1 MAARKPKPWA
11 VVLLSPG
18 IPEQRTEH
26 TSSAK
31 AYQLVNGTRAA
42 VHAGTSPVTR
52 IRVEQWEPNYNRW
65 ATYELINP
73 KEQP

>member
-1 MAARKPKPWA
+1 MVRKSKPWA
-11 VVLLSPG
+11 VVLLGPG

-31 AYQLVNGTRAA
+31 AYQLVNDTRAA

-52 IRVEQWEPNYNRW
+52 IRVKQWEPDGNRW
-65 ATYELINP
+65 ALYDLIDP
-73 KEQP
+73 KEQQ